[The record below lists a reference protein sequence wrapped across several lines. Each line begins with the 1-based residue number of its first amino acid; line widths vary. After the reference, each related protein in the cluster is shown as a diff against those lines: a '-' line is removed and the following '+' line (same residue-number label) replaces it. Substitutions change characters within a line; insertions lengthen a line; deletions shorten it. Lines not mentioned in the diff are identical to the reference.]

1 MWQSFTMA
9 FFLGLAGSLHC
20 VGMCG
25 PLALAVPM
33 RGVGG
38 GMTVPMRPGRYLA
51 PVVYHA
57 GRIVTYMLGGL
68 LFGLLGRGVYLA
80 GRQQGFSIVMGVMIL
95 LVVVVRRL
103 PLLGRLWRALGR
115 WGLIKRTSDGN

>member
-1 MWQSFTMA
+1 MA
-9 FFLGLAGSLHC
+9 PVYEAFPSGGQQTADLPAGTGRFLFRQYHVAELPGISGS
-20 VGMCG
+20 G
-25 PLALAVPM
+25 
-33 RGVGG
+33 RG
-38 GMTVPMRPGRYLA
+38 LA

-57 GRIVTYMLGGL
+57 GRIVFYMLGGL
-68 LFGLLGRGVYLA
+68 LFGLMGRGIYLA